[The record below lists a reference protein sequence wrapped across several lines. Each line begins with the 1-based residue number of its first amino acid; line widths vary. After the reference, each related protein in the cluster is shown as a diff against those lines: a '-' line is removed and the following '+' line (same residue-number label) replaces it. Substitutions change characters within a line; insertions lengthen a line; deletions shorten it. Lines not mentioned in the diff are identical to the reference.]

1 MVEEGR
7 RTSDC
12 ARASDKPQSLCAT
25 EREVKRANV
34 NDVNADTE
42 REIAFL
48 ARKASLLTN

>member
-34 NDVNADTE
+34 NADTE